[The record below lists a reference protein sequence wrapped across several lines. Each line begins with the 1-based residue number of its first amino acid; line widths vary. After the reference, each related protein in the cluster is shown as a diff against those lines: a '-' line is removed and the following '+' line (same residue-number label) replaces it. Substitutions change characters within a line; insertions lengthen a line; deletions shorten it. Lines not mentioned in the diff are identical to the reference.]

1 MNHFIDTLLVVLLL
15 SCFMLLGTSR
25 LAAAVRMTAVQ
36 GFMIGLLPLAIEG
49 GEITLRVSILAVL
62 IAVLKAGVF
71 PWLLMRTVRSARTT
85 HEEQPLV
92 GYGLSTLNG
101 VAAVGAAFWLDSR
114 LPFSAGTESKLV
126 VPVAFSV
133 MATGLFLM
141 VGRRTAIYQVL
152 GYLTLENGIYI
163 FGLAIVSGIPM
174 LVELGVLM
182 DMFVAVFVMGI
193 AIYRISREFDHI
205 DAAQL
210 TSLKG

>member
-1 MNHFIDTLLVVLLL
+1 MNHFTDSLLVILLL

-49 GEITLRVSILAVL
+49 GEITLRVAILALL
-62 IAVLKAGVF
+62 IAALKAGAF

-85 HEEQPLV
+85 HESRPLI
-92 GYGLSTLNG
+92 GYGASTLIG

-114 LPFSAGTESKLV
+114 LSFSVGAASKLV

-133 MATGLFLM
+133 MTTGLFLM

-163 FGLAIVSGIPM
+163 FGLAIVSGIPV
-174 LVELGVLM
+174 LIELGVLM

-193 AIYRISREFDHI
+193 AIYRISQEFDHI

>member
-1 MNHFIDTLLVVLLL
+1 MNHFTDTLLVVLLL
-15 SCFMLLGTSR
+15 SCFLLLGTSR
-25 LAAAVRMTAVQ
+25 LAAAVRLTAVQ

-49 GEITLRVSILAVL
+49 GEIPLRVAILAVL
-62 IAVLKAGVF
+62 IAVLNAGVF
-71 PWLLMRTVRSARTT
+71 PWLLMRTVRTARTT
-85 HEEQPLV
+85 HEERPLV
-92 GYGLSTLNG
+92 GYGLSMLIG

-114 LPFSAGTESKLV
+114 LPFSAGAESKLV

-141 VGRRTAIYQVL
+141 VGRRTAICQVL

-182 DMFVAVFVMGI
+182 DMCVAVFVMGI

>member
-1 MNHFIDTLLVVLLL
+1 MNHGVDTLLVVLLL
-15 SCFMLLGTSR
+15 SCFLLLGASR
-25 LAAAVRMTAVQ
+25 LAAAVRLTAVQ
-36 GFMIGLLPLAIEG
+36 GFMIGLLPLVIEG
-49 GEITLRVSILAVL
+49 EELSLRVAILAAL

-71 PWLLMRTVRSARTT
+71 PWLLMRTVRTARTT
-85 HEEQPLV
+85 HEDHPLI
-92 GYGLSTLNG
+92 GYGLSLLAG
-101 VAAVGAAFWLDSR
+101 VAAMGASFWLDARLSFTSDTDSR
-114 LPFSAGTESKLV
+114 LV

-141 VGRRTAIYQVL
+141 IGRRTAICQVL

-163 FGLAIVSGIPM
+163 FGLALVSGIPV
-174 LVELGVLM
+174 LIELGVLM

-193 AIYRISREFDHI
+193 AIFRISREFDHI